1 MQHLPFKQN
10 RLDETELNDYI
21 DRLIEKNIIQ
31 EDAKQDI
38 RIDDIMQFINSDLY
52 EMITNSDVIYRELPF
67 VVNQREV
74 DHEQKT
80 DEDASI
86 IQGMIDLIFEKDG
99 QYYFV
104 DYKTDAFNRRRNMSD
119 EEIGEQLKTRY
130 KIQMA
135 YYRNTL
141 ETILN
146 TNVKGYLYFFKFG
159 QLSID

>member
-1 MQHLPFKQN
+1 MV
-10 RLDETELNDYI
+10 
-21 DRLIEKNIIQ
+21 
-31 EDAKQDI
+31 DI
-38 RIDDIMQFINSDLY
+38 LHFINSDLY
-52 EMITNSDVIYRELPF
+52 RMITNSDAIYRELPF

-74 DHEQKT
+74 DHEQIR

-104 DYKTDAFNRRRNMSD
+104 DYKTDAFNRRRSMSD
-119 EEIGEQLKTRY
+119 EEIGEQLKSRY
-130 KIQMA
+130 KVQMT

-159 QLSID
+159 HFQSTNDNNLKELMKLSSRKDYLN

>member
-1 MQHLPFKQN
+1 
-10 RLDETELNDYI
+10 
-21 DRLIEKNIIQ
+21 
-31 EDAKQDI
+31 
-38 RIDDIMQFINSDLY
+38 
-52 EMITNSDVIYRELPF
+52 MITNSDAIYRELPF

-74 DHEQKT
+74 DHEQIR

-86 IQGMIDLIFEKDG
+86 IQGMIDLIFEKEG

-104 DYKTDAFNRRRNMSD
+104 DYKTDAFNRRRSMSD
-119 EEIGEQLKTRY
+119 EEIGEQLKSRY
-130 KIQMA
+130 KVQMT